1 MLYTTTKCC
10 RICKSTNLESIFNL
24 GDQALT
30 GVFPKSTS
38 ENVPIGPVELVKC
51 SETKGG
57 CGLVQ
62 LKQSYS
68 PDAMYGSNYGY
79 RSGLNQSMINHLKK
93 RAQLAMEIAKPEK
106 GDVILDIGSN
116 DCTSLRNYSS
126 DLKLIGMDPSG
137 TKFLKYY
144 PEHVKLIPD
153 FFNAANFR
161 KNMHNEKA
169 KIVTSIAMF
178 YDLEDPIQFMKEI
191 HEILHDDGIWVF
203 EQSYLPT
210 MLEMNAYD
218 TVCHEHISYY
228 AFKQIKWMADRAD
241 FKIIDVELN
250 DINGG
255 SFCITVAK
263 KSSKHEE
270 NKTRIDELIKS
281 EEELKLSTLTPYHE
295 FLSRVENHKK
305 ELNDFI
311 KAETAKGKK
320 IYGYGASTKGNVIL
334 QYCNITKN
342 EVKGIAEVN
351 EDKFGAFT
359 PGTLIPIESESTIKS
374 LNPDY
379 LIVLPWHFK
388 AGIIKRETPYIK
400 NGGKFVFPLPKLEI
414 VDKTVLQNVA

>member
-1 MLYTTTKCC
+1 MLYTTTKSC
-10 RICKSTNLESIFNL
+10 RICKSTNLETIFDL
-24 GDQALT
+24 GNQALT
-30 GVFPKSTS
+30 GVFPKSAS
-38 ENVPIGPVELVKC
+38 ENVPVGPVELVKC

-79 RSGLNQSMINHLKK
+79 RSGLNQSMVNHLKK
-93 RAQLAMEIAKPEK
+93 RATLAMAIAKPEK

-116 DCTSLRNYSS
+116 DSTSLRNYSP
-126 DLKLIGMDPSG
+126 DLKLVGMDPSG

-144 PEHVKLIPD
+144 PDHVKLIPD
-153 FFNAANFR
+153 FFNARNF
-161 KNMHNEKA
+161 KSTMHNAKA

-178 YDLEDPIQFMKEI
+178 YDLEDPIQFMKEV

-218 TVCHEHISYY
+218 TICHEHISYY
-228 AFKQIKWMADRAD
+228 AFKQIKWMTDRAD
-241 FKIIDVELN
+241 LKIIDVELN

-263 KSSKHEE
+263 NGSKHQE
-270 NKTRIDELIKS
+270 NKQRINEFTKS
-281 EEELKLSTLTPYHE
+281 EENLKLSTMSPYQE
-295 FLSRVENHKK
+295 FLARVENHKR

-311 KAETAKGKK
+311 KTESAKGKK

-334 QYCNITKN
+334 QYCDITKN
-342 EVKGIAEVN
+342 DIRGIAEVN

-388 AGIIKRETPYIK
+388 AGIIKREESYIR
-400 NGGKFVFPLPKLEI
+400 NGGKFVFPLPGLEI
-414 VDKTVLQNVA
+414 VDKKYFLNVA

>member
-1 MLYTTTKCC
+1 
-10 RICKSTNLESIFNL
+10 
-24 GDQALT
+24 
-30 GVFPKSTS
+30 
-38 ENVPIGPVELVKC
+38 
-51 SETKGG
+51 
-57 CGLVQ
+57 
-62 LKQSYS
+62 
-68 PDAMYGSNYGY
+68 
-79 RSGLNQSMINHLKK
+79 
-93 RAQLAMEIAKPEK
+93 
-106 GDVILDIGSN
+106 
-116 DCTSLRNYSS
+116 
-126 DLKLIGMDPSG
+126 
-137 TKFLKYY
+137 
-144 PEHVKLIPD
+144 
-153 FFNAANFR
+153 
-161 KNMHNEKA
+161 
-169 KIVTSIAMF
+169 MF

-263 KSSKHEE
+263 KTSKHEE
-270 NKTRIDELIKS
+270 NKKRIEELIKN
-281 EEELKLSTLTPYHE
+281 EEELKLSTLTPYQE

-305 ELNDFI
+305 ELNEFI
-311 KAETAKGKK
+311 KTETAKGRK

-342 EVKGIAEVN
+342 DIKGIAEVN

-388 AGIIKRETPYIK
+388 AGIIKRETPYIN

-414 VDKTVLQNVA
+414 VDKNVLQNVA

>member
-1 MLYTTTKCC
+1 MTKPGLERAIMTQELWVDILPWRNDPLVYVWSRTDRPISLNEHRAWFEAREHKLADEPIFSYNENNLFVGMA
-10 RICKSTNLESIFNL
+10 RIDKVAEDTFEVSL
-24 GDQALT
+24 
-30 GVFPKSTS
+30 
-38 ENVPIGPVELVKC
+38 LVNPN
-51 SETKGG
+51 
-57 CGLVQ
+57 Q
-62 LKQSYS
+62 
-68 PDAMYGSNYGY
+68 
-79 RSGLNQSMINHLKK
+79 RSGGYGKQILADACKYFLLNK
-93 RAQLAMEIAKPEK
+93 
-106 GDVILDIGSN
+106 
-116 DCTSLRNYSS
+116 SS

-161 KNMHNEKA
+161 KNMQNEKA

-178 YDLEDPIQFMKEI
+178 YDLEDPIQFMKEV

-379 LIVLPWHFK
+379 LLVLPWHFRT
-388 AGIIKRETPYIK
+388 GIIKRETPYI
-400 NGGKFVFPLPKLEI
+400 NSGGKFVFPLPKLEI
-414 VDKTVLQNVA
+414 VDKNVLQNVA

>member
-1 MLYTTTKCC
+1 MLYTTTKSC
-10 RICKSTNLESIFNL
+10 RICKSTNLETIFDL
-24 GDQALT
+24 GNQALT
-30 GVFPKSTS
+30 GVFPKSAS
-38 ENVPIGPVELVKC
+38 ENVPVGPVELVKC

-79 RSGLNQSMINHLKK
+79 RSGLNQSMVNHLKK
-93 RAQLAMEIAKPEK
+93 RATLAMAIAMPEQ

-116 DCTSLRNYSS
+116 DSTSLRNYSP
-126 DLKLIGMDPSG
+126 DLKLVGMDPSG

-144 PEHVKLIPD
+144 PDHVRLIPD
-153 FFNAANFR
+153 FFNASNF
-161 KNMHNEKA
+161 KKTMHNAKA

-178 YDLEDPIQFMKEI
+178 YDLEDPIQFMKEV

-218 TVCHEHISYY
+218 TICHEHISYY
-228 AFKQIKWMADRAD
+228 AFKQIKWMTDRAD
-241 FKIIDVELN
+241 LKIIDVELN

-263 KSSKHEE
+263 NGSKHQE
-270 NKTRIDELIKS
+270 NKQRINEFTKS
-281 EEELKLSTLTPYHE
+281 EENLKLSTMSPYQE
-295 FLSRVENHKK
+295 FLARVENHKR

-311 KAETAKGKK
+311 KTESAKGKK

-334 QYCNITKN
+334 QYCDITKN
-342 EVKGIAEVN
+342 DIRGIAEVN

-388 AGIIKRETPYIK
+388 AGIIKREESYIR
-400 NGGKFVFPLPKLEI
+400 NGGKFVFPLPGLEI
-414 VDKTVLQNVA
+414 VDKKYFLNVA